1 MIFSNNFDV
10 IVVGGGHAGAEAAFA
25 AANVGAKTLIL
36 TQQLDSIGQMS
47 CNPAIG
53 GLGKSQLVS
62 EIDALGGLMGLAADA
77 AGIQF
82 RVLNNSKGPA
92 VRATRSQSDKFEYK
106 KTVRSMLEMNSNIS
120 MFQQEVADIIV
131 EKESIRGVVTKSGIS
146 FHAKTVILTA
156 GTFLGGVIH
165 IGRER
170 YTAGRAGDA
179 ASNILAER
187 FRERCFEVG
196 RLKTGTPARIDG
208 RTIDY
213 SKLDPQHGD
222 EPRPRFSFL
231 TKSNNLLRQV
241 PCYITYTNSKTAKV
255 IKDNLKSSAIF
266 SGAITSAGPRYC
278 PSIEDKY
285 ERFSERDSHQVFIE
299 PEGLD
304 TVEVYP
310 NGISTSLPFSVQLD
324 FIHTI
329 CGFENA
335 HITRP
340 GYAIEY
346 DFFDPRGLTP
356 WLETKKIRNLFFA
369 GQINGTTGYEE
380 AAAQGFVAGANAALR
395 ARDQAPIVFDRV

>member
-1 MIFSNNFDV
+1 
-10 IVVGGGHAGAEAAFA
+10 
-25 AANVGAKTLIL
+25 
-36 TQQLDSIGQMS
+36 
-47 CNPAIG
+47 
-53 GLGKSQLVS
+53 
-62 EIDALGGLMGLAADA
+62 MGLAADA

-266 SGAITSAGPRYC
+266 SGAITSAGLGIVPPLKTSMRDFLKE
-278 PSIEDKY
+278 IAT
-285 ERFSERDSHQVFIE
+285 RF
-299 PEGLD
+299 
-304 TVEVYP
+304 Y
-310 NGISTSLPFSVQLD
+310 
-324 FIHTI
+324 
-329 CGFENA
+329 
-335 HITRP
+335 
-340 GYAIEY
+340 
-346 DFFDPRGLTP
+346 
-356 WLETKKIRNLFFA
+356 
-369 GQINGTTGYEE
+369 
-380 AAAQGFVAGANAALR
+380 
-395 ARDQAPIVFDRV
+395 